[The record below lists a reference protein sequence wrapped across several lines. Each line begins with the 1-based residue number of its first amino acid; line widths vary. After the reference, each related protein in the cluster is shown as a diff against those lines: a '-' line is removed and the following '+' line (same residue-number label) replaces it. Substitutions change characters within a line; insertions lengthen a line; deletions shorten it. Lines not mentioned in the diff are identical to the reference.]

1 MKAWFWGNYRQVVL
15 FAVLFVMSSCAVVNS
30 GCWSGLNNV
39 YCQDS
44 ENLNQDRRW
53 NTPKAPHSGLNA
65 TCARSGGVPSM
76 TAMSMT
82 AFALRLTT
90 L

>member
-1 MKAWFWGNYRQVVL
+1 MKRLVL
-15 FAVLFVMSSCAVVNS
+15 FAVLFLLSGCVISNS

-76 TAMSMT
+76 IAMSMT
-82 AFALRLTT
+82 VRVPT
-90 L
+90 LKTLSN